1 MKNKAHQFSIMSEEE
16 RSIHLF
22 YTIEGMVET
31 LELIGKQLDTEALN
45 GASRLAKLADINEEI
60 ELLFLR
66 VHKDYHANKTKEA
79 I

>member
-1 MKNKAHQFSIMSEEE
+1 MKNKAYQFSIMSEEE

-66 VHKDYHANKTKEA
+66 VHKDYHADKTNNA